1 MDTAVDKALRVL
13 DLLDGAPEGK
23 PLVSISSSAGLPKST
38 AHRLLQTLVTQ
49 GFAAKTPSGNY
60 RIGPKLIAL
69 GASAAQNDYFLV
81 SVRPVLRALMDRC
94 QETVQLG
101 VLLNEQLLFLER
113 MSPVNIAVQV
123 GNLPSPLSELHTS
136 AMGKAILAAK
146 PPEYMHSYVK
156 GELKQYT
163 AHTIIDPEALI
174 AEVEQIRA
182 RGYAISN
189 EERHTG
195 VLAVGAAITNAQGEP
210 VAALSVAAPTMRVT
224 EGTVDL
230 LADSIRAAA
239 TQISHLNM
247 LSAGTYL
254 TGN

>member
-1 MDTAVDKALRVL
+1 MT
-13 DLLDGAPEGK
+13 
-23 PLVSISSSAGLPKST
+23 SA
-38 AHRLLQTLVTQ
+38 

-69 GASAAQNDYFLV
+69 GASASQNDYFLV
-81 SVRPVLRALMDRC
+81 SVRPVLHDLMDRC

-101 VLLNEQLLFLER
+101 VLLNDQLLFLER

-146 PPEYMHSYVK
+146 SPEYVQSYAE

-163 AHTIIDPEALI
+163 AHTIIDPQALI
-174 AEVEQIRA
+174 AEVEEIRA
-182 RGYAISN
+182 RGYAVSV

-195 VLAVGAAITNAQGEP
+195 VLAVGAAIINAQGEP

-224 EGTVDL
+224 EGTVEL
-230 LADSIRAAA
+230 LADSICAAA
-239 TQISHLNM
+239 RQISHLNM

-254 TGN
+254 TGS